1 MKYYIKD
8 STANKVVYF
17 DDVNNII
24 GYLEQLCK
32 KKFKQDRKTWMFEMQ
47 TLGHGFDDPQGIYFT
62 ELMSGYFDVGV
73 LRDDGRHI
81 KTNIHEHLRNL
92 KYRNEMGD

>member
-1 MKYYIKD
+1 MKYYIRD
-8 STANKVVYF
+8 TTINKVVYF
-17 DDVNNII
+17 EDIDNIV

-62 ELMSGYFDVGV
+62 ELMSGHFDVGI
-73 LRDDGRHI
+73 LRDDGRHV
-81 KTNIHEHLRNL
+81 KTNVHELQRNL
-92 KYRNEMGD
+92 KYRKEMGD

>member
-8 STANKVVYF
+8 TTINKIVYF
-17 DDVNNII
+17 EDINNIVP
-24 GYLEQLCK
+24 YLEQLCK
-32 KKFKQDRKTWMFEMQ
+32 KTFKQDRKTWMFEMQ
-47 TLGHGFDDPQGIYFT
+47 TLGHGFDDAQGIYFT
-62 ELMSGYFDVGV
+62 ELMTGHFDVGV

-81 KTNIHEHLRNL
+81 KTNVHELQRNL

>member
-8 STANKVVYF
+8 TTINKIVYF
-17 DDVNNII
+17 EDINNIVP
-24 GYLEQLCK
+24 YLEQLCK
-32 KKFKQDRKTWMFEMQ
+32 KTFNQDRKTWMFEMQ
-47 TLGHGFDDPQGIYFT
+47 TLGHGFDDAQGIYFT
-62 ELMSGYFDVGV
+62 ELMTGYFDVGV

-81 KTNIHEHLRNL
+81 KTNVHELQRNL